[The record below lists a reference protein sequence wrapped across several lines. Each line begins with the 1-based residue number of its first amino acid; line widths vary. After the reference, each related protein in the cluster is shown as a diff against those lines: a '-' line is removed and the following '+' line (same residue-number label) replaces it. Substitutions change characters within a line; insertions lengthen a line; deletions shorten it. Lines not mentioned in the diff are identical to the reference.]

1 MPRFLSLPLES
12 FLDLLYPRSCVHC
25 GEAAEGGF
33 PHLCA
38 PCSRR
43 IHWVRAPACPVC
55 GHPFFGMMEADRTC
69 PHCLTLRPAFGS
81 GCTGVLVRG
90 PVRALV
96 HGIKYRRELHLL
108 RDVRLALER
117 AEELL
122 AFAAGAVLA
131 PVPLHPRKRRERGF
145 NQSRL
150 LAELLASLAGAE
162 AVEEPLVRVVD
173 TESQT
178 RFDRRQ
184 RRENLKNAFAISP
197 GFALSRKKRYVLVDD
212 VFTTGSTLNACAITL
227 RRGGARQVDVATLG
241 HG

>member
-1 MPRFLSLPLES
+1 
-12 FLDLLYPRSCVHC
+12 
-25 GEAAEGGF
+25 
-33 PHLCA
+33 
-38 PCSRR
+38 
-43 IHWVRAPACPVC
+43 
-55 GHPFFGMMEADRTC
+55 MEADRTC

-96 HGIKYRRELHLL
+96 HGIKYRQELHLL
-108 RDVRLALER
+108 RDVRLVLER

-122 AFAAGAVLA
+122 AFAADSVLA